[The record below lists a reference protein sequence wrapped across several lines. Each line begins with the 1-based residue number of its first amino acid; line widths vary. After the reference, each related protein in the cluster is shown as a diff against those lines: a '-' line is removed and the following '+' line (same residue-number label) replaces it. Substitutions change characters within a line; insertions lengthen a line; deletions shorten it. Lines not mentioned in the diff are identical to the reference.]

1 MKKEKEQKLYWRRL
15 DNSAKIF
22 PISAGK
28 KYSTVFR
35 LSVVLKE
42 NVNPRVLEKALQ
54 NALETYQ
61 SFKVRM
67 KAGLFWYYLEHN
79 PKDPI
84 IEEEKEYP
92 CQYINPKTNN
102 NYLFKVTYFEKKI
115 NIDIFHS
122 LTDGNSGTIFFK
134 EIIYNYL
141 ELMYPEVFQEERR
154 VRKIEGY
161 DTEDSYMKNYDKKAK
176 SNASSKKAYIL
187 KGERIRLGAVS
198 AIHEIIDLEALKK
211 ESKKNE
217 ATITQYLASVLI
229 YSIYEE
235 NYKNNK
241 GKKPIKVC
249 IPVNL
254 KKYFLSKTMS
264 NFFSYITLEAEME
277 KDNLNTFDKI
287 LDFVKKD
294 FKKRLNEEEI
304 KKITRFLDVTRLP
317 ILFAKNVVLVEGDAE
332 LILIPVMLK
341 IKYGIDINKYGISVI
356 SMDSCFF
363 DLIAV
368 LFDDSRIKKKCTIL
382 TDLDKD
388 YTKNGIYKR
397 RERLSFIRV
406 GKMKKRFK
414 DNKWV
419 KVYTND
425 HTFEIEFY
433 KNNIE
438 ILKTLL
444 NSKKYFKTIDKMN
457 NELNSQD
464 ESIKYNRIIK
474 ICDKAGKGWL
484 AMDLAEYI
492 QKEKVEFIIPEYI
505 INAITFIF
513 SDP

>member
-67 KAGLFWYYLEHN
+67 KAGFFWYYLEHN

-187 KGERIRLGAVS
+187 KGERIRLRAVS

-304 KKITRFLDVTRLP
+304 MKTMSANVKLGNNPIIRAVPLVLKTILVRLSYIEIRKYTTITYSNIGRIGMIGKYQDYIDYFLMLIAP
-317 ILFAKNVVLVEGDAE
+317 ESVE
-332 LILIPVMLK
+332 K
-341 IKYGIDINKYGISVI
+341 IKCSSCTFENKMVFTFTS
-356 SMDSCFF
+356 
-363 DLIAV
+363 
-368 LFDDSRIKKKCTIL
+368 IL
-382 TDLDKD
+382 NDNK
-388 YTKNGIYKR
+388 I
-397 RERLSFIRV
+397 E
-406 GKMKKRFK
+406 KRFYEFLTK
-414 DNKWV
+414 KGINV
-419 KVYTND
+419 K
-425 HTFEIEFY
+425 IES
-433 KNNIE
+433 NGVLDDISSE
-438 ILKTLL
+438 T
-444 NSKKYFKTIDKMN
+444 
-457 NELNSQD
+457 
-464 ESIKYNRIIK
+464 
-474 ICDKAGKGWL
+474 
-484 AMDLAEYI
+484 
-492 QKEKVEFIIPEYI
+492 
-505 INAITFIF
+505 
-513 SDP
+513 